1 VRRAARAGYG
11 SVARRGA
18 AEVRKP
24 GPPRDPQERGRPAR
38 AVEDEWIDEGS
49 VRKPASR
56 STSASTKAPG
66 APSGRRRASE
76 RLPEDVLQELAMAA
90 GVKRAPRLSQR
101 LAEARENFEH
111 ERYADARR
119 ILAPLAKEA
128 PAATAVR
135 ELLGL
140 TYYRLERWKQ
150 AIGELEAYITL
161 TGSREQHPVLAD
173 CYRALGRHQKVE
185 ELWDELGSSSP
196 SADIVNEGR
205 IVMAGSFADQGRLAA
220 AIAVMEKGLKP
231 TKRVLERHMRHWYAL
246 ADLYDRAGDVPRAKS
261 LFKRL
266 QQEDPNFADVNDRLA
281 ALGR

>member
-1 VRRAARAGYG
+1 VR
-11 SVARRGA
+11 
-18 AEVRKP
+18 EP
-24 GPPRDPQERGRPAR
+24 G
-38 AVEDEWIDEGS
+38 DEWIDEGS
-49 VRKPASR
+49 VRRAAEKAVR
-56 STSASTKAPG
+56 TSGGEPV
-66 APSGRRRASE
+66 RRRART
-76 RLPEDVLQELAMAA
+76 RLPEDVVQELSLAA

-101 LAEARENFEH
+101 LAEAREDFEH
-111 ERYADARR
+111 ERYSDARR

-150 AIGELEAYITL
+150 AIGELEAYIAL

-185 ELWDELGSSSP
+185 ELWEELGASSP

-205 IVMAGSFADQGRLAA
+205 IVMAGSLADQGRLAA

-231 TKRVLERHMRHWYAL
+231 VKRVQDRHLRHWYAL

-266 QQEDPNFADVNDRLA
+266 QQEDPNFADVGDRLA